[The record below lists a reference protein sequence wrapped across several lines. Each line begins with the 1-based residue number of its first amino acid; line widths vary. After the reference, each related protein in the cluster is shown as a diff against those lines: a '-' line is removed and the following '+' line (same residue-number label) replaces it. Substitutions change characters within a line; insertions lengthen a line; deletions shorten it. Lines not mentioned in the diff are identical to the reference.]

1 MLLLIFL
8 TLYATVTLLQLAKL
22 NRRFGSWS
30 ILQIVSCIV
39 MLTFVPVVWYTTYIY
54 PLGCEHYFNIIAYN
68 LPTWCALWGRKFPLP
83 THQKWVPD
91 FSGEIM
97 ATGGEGWLQL
107 SCVVSLTQSMMLCT
121 LPLQLLVSGIL
132 WFYLRDW

>member
-91 FSGEIM
+91 FKRGDNGYRRRGLAPTFM
-97 ATGGEGWLQL
+97 CCVLDTVYDAMYTTFTATCLWNPM
-107 SCVVSLTQSMMLCT
+107 V
-121 LPLQLLVSGIL
+121 LP
-132 WFYLRDW
+132 